1 MSQVETEQAVAEPVL
16 APRWNVI
23 LVDDDDHS
31 YDYVIEML
39 AKLFYHDVTRAYQMA
54 KEVDASGRVI
64 VETTMLERAEFKRDQ
79 IHAFGADW
87 RIERCAGSMSAVLE
101 RVS

>member
-1 MSQVETEQAVAEPVL
+1 MSQVETELAVAEPAA

-39 AKLFYHDVTRAYQMA
+39 AKLFRHDVNRAYQMA

>member
-1 MSQVETEQAVAEPVL
+1 MSQIETEQAAVEPIT
-16 APRWNVI
+16 APRWNVV

-39 AKLFYHDVTRAYQMA
+39 AKLFHHDVNKAYQMA
-54 KEVDASGRVI
+54 KEVDQSGRVI

-79 IHAFGADW
+79 IHAFGTDW
-87 RIERCAGSMSAVLE
+87 RIEHCAGSMSAVLE
-101 RVS
+101 RAT

>member
-1 MSQVETEQAVAEPVL
+1 MSQIQTEQAAVEPVT

-39 AKLFYHDVTRAYQMA
+39 AKLFRHAANRAYQMA
-54 KEVDASGRVI
+54 KEVDQSGRVI

-79 IHAFGADW
+79 ILAFGADW

-101 RVS
+101 RAT

>member
-1 MSQVETEQAVAEPVL
+1 MSQIQTEQAAVEPATV
-16 APRWNVI
+16 PRWNVI

-39 AKLFYHDVTRAYQMA
+39 AKLFHHDVNKAYQMA
-54 KEVDASGRVI
+54 KEVDQSGRVI

-101 RVS
+101 RAT